1 MIGLFSFDG
10 PLYRDVNGQYCSLT
24 LTNEMFNR
32 YFRIVDRLI
41 IIVRTF
47 PMKKTYQEVNMNLL
61 NTDNITVVEA
71 PNLNTLKGLLIG
83 QHLFKNKVKDYI
95 CDADLIFARMPSTTS
110 NLILSIALKYK
121 KEYLV
126 EVGGCAWDSHWNH
139 GIRGKI
145 IAIHMFHQEKK
156 YVKRAKFATYVT
168 RYFLQKRYPNKNY
181 QVNCSN
187 VYLKESNIEI
197 LSNRIKKIQ
206 EMDMSKVILGQAVN
220 SIDVKYK
227 GGYLVLRTLKKIK
240 ELGNSFIFQ
249 IVGPGEGVFLKKE
262 AKRLGIENQLEI
274 IGSLTKEEMIQWYQS
289 IDIYIQPSMQEGLP
303 RALIEAMSLGC
314 PAIGSNVGGIPE
326 LLDKQQIFNPKII
339 KEITDVITS
348 SLDKN
353 LLIKLANDNFIKAK
367 EYEIT
372 KIEDKRNIIFDK
384 YKQYILDKRG
394 MHLK

>member
-1 MIGLFSFDG
+1 
-10 PLYRDVNGQYCSLT
+10 
-24 LTNEMFNR
+24 
-32 YFRIVDRLI
+32 
-41 IIVRTF
+41 
-47 PMKKTYQEVNMNLL
+47 MNVL

-71 PNLNTLKGLLIG
+71 QNLNTLKGLLIG
-83 QHLFKNKVKDYI
+83 QHLLKNKVKDYI

-121 KEYLV
+121 KDYLV

-145 IAIHMFHQEKK
+145 MAVYMFQQEKK

-168 RYFLQKRYPNKNY
+168 RYFLQNRYPNKNY
-181 QVNCSN
+181 QINCSN
-187 VYLKESNIEI
+187 VYLKESNIKV

-206 EMDMSKVILGQAVN
+206 EMDMSKVILGQSVN

-227 GGYLVLRTLKKIK
+227 GGYLVLRSLKKLK
-240 ELGNSFIFQ
+240 ELGISFIFQ

-262 AKRLGIENQLEI
+262 AKRLGIENQLKI

-303 RALIEAMSLGC
+303 RAMIEAMSLGC

-348 SLDKN
+348 ILDKN
-353 LLIKLANDNFIKAK
+353 LLIKLASDNFKKAK

-372 KIEDKRNIIFDK
+372 KIENNRNKIFDK

-394 MHLK
+394 MQLK